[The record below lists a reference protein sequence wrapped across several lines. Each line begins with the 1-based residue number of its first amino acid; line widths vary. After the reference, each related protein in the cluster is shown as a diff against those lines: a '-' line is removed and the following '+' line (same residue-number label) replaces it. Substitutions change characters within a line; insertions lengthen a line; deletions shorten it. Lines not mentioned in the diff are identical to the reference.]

1 MRLEPRPVESPR
13 WSLTPAP
20 LRHVYES
27 TWNLYRSCAHIAG
40 VNDITADNLLPDQQ
54 QSTHHGPKEALPKL
68 MLGAI
73 GVVYGDIGTSPLY
86 AMKESFLGPHPL
98 TVDRLHIFGVLSLI
112 FWSLMLIVT
121 TKYVAV
127 AMRADNK
134 GEGGSFALL
143 SLIARNLGH
152 KKWAPTLVILG
163 VLATC
168 LFYGDAMITPAI
180 SVLSAVEGL
189 TIAEAPLQP
198 LVIPISIAILVGLF
212 LVQSRG
218 TAKVGVL
225 FGPVI
230 LVYLAVLAGLGLAN
244 IMAHPEIVGALS
256 PTWAVKFFLVNPK
269 LAFLALG
276 SVFLAVTGAETL
288 YADMGHF
295 GRKAIG
301 FSWLSL
307 VYPCLTINYLGQG
320 ALLLGHPAAAENPFY
335 LMAPDSLRLPLVFIA
350 TAATIIAS
358 QAVISGAFSVT
369 HQAVQLGFLP
379 RLKTEHTSAK
389 AAGQIYIPAVN
400 WGLLA
405 MVIVLVLGFRESGKL
420 ASAYGIAVT
429 GTMLIT
435 TMMLAVLLF
444 QVWRWNRL
452 LASVVIGLFFVVDSA
467 YFASNITKIPDGGW
481 FPLLVAAV
489 SFTVLTTWAKGR
501 QLMRQ
506 RLSEA
511 ALPLTVFIKSVAT
524 SVHRVRGTSVF
535 LATSAET
542 VPAALLHNL
551 KHNQVLHSRV
561 LVLNVKVEEVP
572 HVSIDKRLEVHDAGH
587 GFYRVILHYGYMEEV
602 DIPRDLE
609 KIDTCGEPFTMMS
622 TSFFLGRQKLI
633 ASKRHA
639 GMALW
644 REKLFAW
651 MLKNSESAMEFFKLP
666 TNRVVELGSQLQI

>member
-1 MRLEPRPVESPR
+1 MA
-13 WSLTPAP
+13 T
-20 LRHVYES
+20 
-27 TWNLYRSCAHIAG
+27 
-40 VNDITADNLLPDQQ
+40 ITAALPAGQI
-54 QSTHHGPKEALPKL
+54 STREGPNEALPKL
-68 MLGAI
+68 MLGAV

-86 AMKESFLGPHPL
+86 TLKESFLGPHPL
-98 TVDRLHIFGVLSLI
+98 AVDRLHILGVLSLI
-112 FWSLMLIVT
+112 FWSLVLVVT
-121 TKYVAV
+121 AKYVFV

-143 SLIARNLGH
+143 SLISRNLGH
-152 KKWAPTLVILG
+152 KKWAPALVLLG

-189 TIAEAPLQP
+189 TIVQAQLQP
-198 LVIPISIAILVGLF
+198 VVVPISIGILVGLF
-212 LVQSRG
+212 LVQGRG
-218 TAKVGVL
+218 TASVGNL
-225 FGPVI
+225 FGPVMI
-230 LVYLAVLAGLGLAN
+230 LYFAVLALLGVIN
-244 IMAHPEIVGALS
+244 IMDRPEIIGILNPV
-256 PTWAVKFFLVNPK
+256 WAVRFVAYNPG

-276 SVFLAVTGAETL
+276 SVVLCVTGAEAL

-295 GRKAIG
+295 GRKAINL
-301 FSWLSL
+301 SWLTI
-307 VYPCLTINYLGQG
+307 VYPCLMLNYMGQG
-320 ALLLGHPAAAENPFY
+320 ALLLGDPKAAVNPFF
-335 LMAPDSLRLPLVFIA
+335 LLAPEWARLPLVFLA
-350 TAATIIAS
+350 TLATIIAS

-369 HQAVQLGFLP
+369 HQAIQLGFLP
-379 RLKTEHTSAK
+379 RLRTEHTSEK
-389 AAGQIYIPAVN
+389 ARGQIYIPAIN

-405 MVIVLVLGFRESGKL
+405 MVIILVLGFRASTNL

-435 TMMLAVLLF
+435 SIMLGVMMLHI
-444 QVWRWNRL
+444 WCWNRF
-452 LASVVIGLFFVVDSA
+452 LAIGATTLFVLVDGA
-467 YFASNITKIPDGGW
+467 YFASNMTKIPDGGW
-481 FPLLVAAV
+481 FPLLVAAI

-506 RLSEA
+506 RLAES
-511 ALPLTVFIKSVAT
+511 ALPLAVFIKSAAK

-535 LATSAET
+535 LSTSAET

-551 KHNQVLHSRV
+551 KHNQVLHGRV
-561 LVLNVKVEEVP
+561 LILNVKVEDVP
-572 HVSIDKRLEVHDAGH
+572 QVAPEKRVEIHDATS
-587 GFYRVILHYGYMEEV
+587 GFYRVILHYGFMEEV
-602 DIPRDLE
+602 DIPRDLAS
-609 KIDTCGEPFTMMS
+609 ISTCGEPFNMMS

-651 MLKNSESAMEFFKLP
+651 MLKSSESAMEFFKLP

>member
-1 MRLEPRPVESPR
+1 MATAVSDAALS
-13 WSLTPAP
+13 AD
-20 LRHVYES
+20 
-27 TWNLYRSCAHIAG
+27 N
-40 VNDITADNLLPDQQ
+40 ITAA
-54 QSTHHGPKEALPKL
+54 HGPKETLPKL

-86 AMKESFLGPHPL
+86 TMKESFLGPHPMA
-98 TVDRLHIFGVLSLI
+98 VDPLHIFGVLSLI

-121 TKYVAV
+121 VKYVGV
-127 AMRADNK
+127 AMRADNR

-189 TIAEAPLQP
+189 TVVEAGLQP
-198 LVIPISIAILVGLF
+198 LVIPISIGILVGLF

-218 TAKVGVL
+218 TAKVGTV
-225 FGPVI
+225 FGPVV
-230 LVYLAVLAGLGLAN
+230 LTYLIALAALGVSN
-244 IMAHPEIVGALS
+244 IMVHPRVLYALS
-256 PTWAVKFFLVNPK
+256 PSWAVQFFLYNPK
-269 LAFLALG
+269 LAFLAMG

-301 FSWLSL
+301 FSWLIL
-307 VYPCLTINYLGQG
+307 VYPCLTLNYLGQG
-320 ALLLGHPAAAENPFY
+320 ALLLGTPTAATNPFY
-335 LMAPDSLRLPLVFIA
+335 LMAPEWARLPLVAIA

-369 HQAVQLGFLP
+369 HQAIQLGFLP
-379 RLKTEHTSAK
+379 RLKTEHTSEK
-389 AAGQIYIPAVN
+389 AAGQIYMPGVN
-400 WGLLA
+400 WGLLF
-405 MVIVLVLGFRESGKL
+405 MVLVLVLGFRESGKL

-435 TMMLAVLLF
+435 TLMLAVLVF
-444 QVWRWNRL
+444 QVWKWNRV
-452 LASVVIGLFFVVDSA
+452 LAAATIGTFLVVDGT

-481 FPLLVAAV
+481 FPLLVAAI

-501 QLMRQ
+501 
-506 RLSEA
+506 RLLRGRLAES
-511 ALPLTVFIKSVAT
+511 ALPLSVFIKSAAG

-535 LATSAET
+535 LSGTADN

-551 KHNQVLHSRV
+551 KHNQVLHQRV
-561 LVLNVKVEEVP
+561 LILHVKVEEVP
-572 HVSIDKRLEVHDAGH
+572 HVAPVRRAELQDAGH
-587 GFYRVILHYGYMEEV
+587 GFYRVILHYGFMEEV
-602 DIPRDLE
+602 DIPRDLAA
-609 KIDTCGEPFTMMS
+609 ITTCGEPFNMMS

-633 ASKRHA
+633 ASKEVP

-651 MLKNSESAMEFFKLP
+651 LLQSSESAMEFFKLP

>member
-1 MRLEPRPVESPR
+1 MNEL
-13 WSLTPAP
+13 
-20 LRHVYES
+20 
-27 TWNLYRSCAHIAG
+27 
-40 VNDITADNLLPDQQ
+40 TADNILPAEEGVA
-54 QSTHHGPKEALPKL
+54 HHGPTDALPKL

-86 AMKESFLGPHPL
+86 TMKESFLGPHPL
-98 TVDRLHIFGVLSLI
+98 AVDPLHIFGVLSLI
-112 FWSLMLIVT
+112 FWTLMLIVT
-121 TKYVAV
+121 FKYVSV
-127 AMRADNK
+127 AMRADNR

-143 SLIARNLGH
+143 SLIARNIEG
-152 KKWAPTLVILG
+152 KKTWAPTLVLLG

-189 TIAEAPLQP
+189 TIVQAGLQP
-198 LVIPISIAILVGLF
+198 LVVPIAIGILVALF
-212 LVQSRG
+212 LIQTRG
-218 TAKVGVL
+218 TAKVGNL
-225 FGPVI
+225 FGPVM
-230 LVYLAVLAGLGLAN
+230 LVYFAVLAALGVPHILQ
-244 IMAHPEIVGALS
+244 HPEILGIIN
-256 PTWAVKFFLVNPK
+256 PTWAVKFFTYNPR

-276 SVFLAVTGAETL
+276 SVFLCVTGAEAL

-295 GRKAIG
+295 GRKAIN
-301 FSWLSL
+301 FSWLAL
-307 VYPCLTINYLGQG
+307 VYPCLALNYMGQG
-320 ALLLGHPAAAENPFY
+320 ALLLTNPAAAINPFF
-335 LMAPDSLRLPLVFIA
+335 LLAPEPMRLPLVFLA
-350 TAATIIAS
+350 TVATIIAS

-369 HQAVQLGFLP
+369 HQAIQLGFLP
-379 RLKTEHTSAK
+379 RLKTEHTSEK
-389 AAGQIYIPAVN
+389 ARGQIYIPAVN

-405 MVIVLVLGFRESGKL
+405 MVILLVFGFRESGKL

-435 TMMLAVLLF
+435 SVMLGVLMLY
-444 QVWRWNRL
+444 VWKWNRWLAGGATALFL
-452 LASVVIGLFFVVDSA
+452 LVDGA

-481 FPLLVAAV
+481 FPLLVAAI

-506 RLSEA
+506 RLAES
-511 ALPLTVFIKSVAT
+511 ALPLSVFIKSAGA

-535 LATSAET
+535 LSTSADT

-551 KHNQVLHSRV
+551 KHNQVLHGRV
-561 LVLNVKVEEVP
+561 LILNVKVEEVP
-572 HVSIDKRLEVHDAGH
+572 HVSPENRLEVHDAGE

-602 DIPRDLE
+602 DIPRDLAR
-609 KIDTCGEPFTMMS
+609 IDTCGEPFNMMS

-644 REKLFAW
+644 RERLFAW
-651 MLKNSESAMEFFKLP
+651 MLKSSESAMEFFKLP

>member
-1 MRLEPRPVESPR
+1 MADPVSDKMLPGTELEVR
-13 WSLTPAP
+13 
-20 LRHVYES
+20 
-27 TWNLYRSCAHIAG
+27 
-40 VNDITADNLLPDQQ
+40 
-54 QSTHHGPKEALPKL
+54 HGPKETLPKL

-86 AMKESFLGPHPL
+86 TMKESFLGPHPL
-98 TVDRLHIFGVLSLI
+98 AVDPLHIFGVLSLI

-121 TKYVAV
+121 FKYVGV
-127 AMRADNK
+127 AMRADNR

-143 SLIARNLGH
+143 SLIARNLHG
-152 KKWAPTLVILG
+152 KKWTQSLVILG

-189 TIAEAPLQP
+189 TIVHSGLQP
-198 LVIPISIAILVGLF
+198 LVIPISIGILIGLF

-218 TAKVGVL
+218 TAKVGNL

-230 LVYLAVLAGLGLAN
+230 ALYLAVLATLGVTN
-244 IMAHPEIVGALS
+244 IIARPDIIAALN
-256 PTWAVKFFLVNPK
+256 PLWAIKFFAYNPR

-301 FSWLSL
+301 FSWLAL

-320 ALLLGHPAAAENPFY
+320 ALLLGHPQAAQNPFF
-335 LMAPDSLRLPLVFIA
+335 LMAPEWARLPLVGIA

-379 RLKTEHTSAK
+379 RLRTEHTSEK
-389 AAGQIYIPAVN
+389 ALGQIYIPAVN

-405 MVIVLVLGFRESGKL
+405 MVILLVLGFRESSRL

-435 TMMLAVLLF
+435 TVMLGVLVF

-452 LASVVIGLFFVVDSA
+452 LAAATIGLFLIVDA
-467 YFASNITKIPDGGW
+467 TYFASNITKIPDGGW
-481 FPLLVAAV
+481 FPLLVAAI
-489 SFTVLTTWAKGR
+489 SFTVLTTWARGR
-501 QLMRQ
+501 QIMRE
-506 RLSEA
+506 RLQQS
-511 ALPLTVFIKSVAT
+511 ALPLPVLIKSAGS

-535 LATSAET
+535 LSTSADT

-551 KHNQVLHSRV
+551 KHNQVLHERV
-561 LVLNVKVEEVP
+561 LILNVKVEEVP
-572 HVSIDKRLEVHDAGH
+572 HVEPATRVEVHDASH
-587 GFYRVILHYGYMEEV
+587 GFYRVILHYGFMEEV
-602 DIPRDLE
+602 DIPRDLGG
-609 KIDTCGEPFTMMS
+609 IRTCGEPFNMMS

-633 ASKRHA
+633 PSKSRP

-644 REKLFAW
+644 REKLFSW

>member
-1 MRLEPRPVESPR
+1 MRLPLGRVECLSHVLMAVPLGKRP
-13 WSLTPAP
+13 
-20 LRHVYES
+20 ES
-27 TWNLYRSCAHIAG
+27 TWKLYAPSAHMAG
-40 VNDITADNLLPDQQ
+40 VNELTADNILPAIE
-54 QSTHHGPKEALPKL
+54 TGEHHSPKEALPKL

-86 AMKESFLGPHPL
+86 TMKESFLGPHPL
-98 TVDRLHIFGVLSLI
+98 AVDRLHILGVLSLI
-112 FWSLMLIVT
+112 FWSLMLVVT
-121 TKYVAV
+121 IKYVFV

-152 KKWAPTLVILG
+152 KKWAPALVMMG

-189 TIAEAPLQP
+189 TVVEAGLQP
-198 LVIPISIAILVGLF
+198 LVIPISIGILIGLF

-218 TAKVGVL
+218 TAKVGTF
-225 FGPVI
+225 FGPII
-230 LVYLAVLAGLGLAN
+230 LIYMATLALLGVTN
-244 IMAHPEIVGALS
+244 ITHHPEVLQSLS
-256 PTWAVKFFLVNPK
+256 PSWALRFFIVNPR
-269 LAFLALG
+269 LAFLAIG
-276 SVFLAVTGAETL
+276 SVFLAVTGAESL

-301 FSWLSL
+301 FSWLIL
-307 VYPCLTINYLGQG
+307 VYPCLMLNYTGQG
-320 ALLLGHPAAAENPFY
+320 ALVLGDPHPAPNPFA
-335 LMAPDSLRLPLVFIA
+335 LMAPEWARLPLVAIA

-369 HQAVQLGFLP
+369 HQAVQLGYLP
-379 RLKTEHTSAK
+379 RLRTEHTSERAL
-389 AAGQIYIPAVN
+389 GQIYIPAVN
-400 WGLLA
+400 WGLLL
-405 MVIVLVLGFRESGKL
+405 MVVLLVLGFRESGRL

-435 TMMLAVLLF
+435 TMMLSVLVF
-444 QVWRWNRL
+444 QVWRWNRF
-452 LASVVIGLFFVVDSA
+452 LASATIGLFLIVDGT

-481 FPLLVAAV
+481 FPLLVAAI
-489 SFTVLTTWAKGR
+489 SFIVLTTWAKGR
-501 QLMRQ
+501 ALMRE
-506 RLSEA
+506 RLQEA
-511 ALPLTVFIKSVAT
+511 ALPLSVFVKSAGS

-535 LATSAET
+535 LSTSADT

-551 KHNQVLHSRV
+551 KHNQVLHERV
-561 LVLNVKVEEVP
+561 LILNVKVEDVP
-572 HVSIDKRLEVHDAGH
+572 HVRGEKRIEIHDAGG
-587 GFYRVILHYGYMEEV
+587 GFYRVILHYGFMQEV
-602 DIPRDLE
+602 DIPRDLAGI
-609 KIDTCGEPFTMMS
+609 KTCGEPFNMMS

-633 ASKRHA
+633 ASKKVP

-651 MLKNSESAMEFFKLP
+651 MLKSSESAMEFFKLP

>member
-1 MRLEPRPVESPR
+1 MASAAPTVE
-13 WSLTPAP
+13 L
-20 LRHVYES
+20 
-27 TWNLYRSCAHIAG
+27 
-40 VNDITADNLLPDQQ
+40 TADNIQPR
-54 QSTHHGPKEALPKL
+54 HGPSETLPKL

-86 AMKESFLGPHPL
+86 TMKESFLGPHPL
-98 TVDRLHIFGVLSLI
+98 AVDRLHIFGVISLI
-112 FWSLMLIVT
+112 FWSLMLVVT
-121 TKYVAV
+121 IKYVFV

-143 SLIARNLGH
+143 SLISRNLGH
-152 KKWAPTLVILG
+152 KKWAPALVMLG

-189 TIAEAPLQP
+189 TIVEAGLQP
-198 LVIPISIAILVGLF
+198 LVIPISIGILIALF

-218 TAKVGVL
+218 TAKVGTF

-230 LVYLAVLAGLGLAN
+230 LVYMAVLATLGVSN
-244 IMAHPEIVGALS
+244 IMSHPAIVAALS
-256 PTWAVKFFLVNPK
+256 PSWAVQFFLINPK

-301 FSWLSL
+301 FSWLGL
-307 VYPCLTINYLGQG
+307 VYPCLMLNYIGQG
-320 ALLLGHPAAAENPFY
+320 ALMLGDPRTAVNPFY
-335 LMAPDSLRLPLVFIA
+335 LMAPDWARLPLVAIA

-369 HQAVQLGFLP
+369 HQAVQLGYLP
-379 RLKTEHTSAK
+379 RLRTEHTSAK

-405 MVIVLVLGFRESGKL
+405 MVILLVVGFRESGRL

-435 TMMLAVLLF
+435 TMMLAVLVFL
-444 QVWRWNRL
+444 VWRWNKV
-452 LASVVIGLFFVVDSA
+452 LASATIGIFLVVDGTF
-467 YFASNITKIPDGGW
+467 FASNITKIPDGGW
-481 FPLLVAAV
+481 FPLLVAAI

-501 QLMRQ
+501 ALMRE
-506 RLSEA
+506 RLQQS
-511 ALPLTVFIKSVAT
+511 ALPLEVFIKSAAK
-524 SVHRVRGTSVF
+524 SVHRVKGTSVF
-535 LATSAET
+535 LSTSADT

-551 KHNQVLHSRV
+551 KHNQVLHDRV
-561 LVLNVKVEEVP
+561 LILNVKVEDVP
-572 HVSIDKRLEVHDAGH
+572 HVNPAKRIETHDAGH
-587 GFYRVILHYGYMEEV
+587 GFYRVILHYGFMEEV
-602 DIPRDLE
+602 DIPRDLSG
-609 KIDTCGEPFTMMS
+609 ITTCGEPFTMMS

-633 ASKRHA
+633 AAKKA
-639 GMALW
+639 PGMALW

-651 MLKNSESAMEFFKLP
+651 MMKSSESAMEFFKLP